1 MVSHSGSLCSI
12 GRLAV
17 LAIHL
22 GPKQVPGKSQLTE
35 TRRTNRAFDRAHL
48 GKLKTMHEEALWIFL
63 IRKKDEDTTESALLD
78 FAICLYCPSN
88 SLEDVVKLCPDTRV
102 AGLRHANEDN
112 CRNGIGCIWCHEG
125 FCGVTGIGPGLPVN
139 RIDPW

>member
-1 MVSHSGSLCSI
+1 MDFLDKKK
-12 GRLAV
+12 GRR
-17 LAIHL
+17 HL
-22 GPKQVPGKSQLTE
+22 GICFVEL
-35 TRRTNRAFDRAHL
+35 
-48 GKLKTMHEEALWIFL
+48 
-63 IRKKDEDTTESALLD
+63 
-78 FAICLYCPSN
+78 AICLYCPSN

>member
-1 MVSHSGSLCSI
+1 MVSHLGSLCSI

-35 TRRTNRAFDRAHL
+35 TRRTNRAFDRAHR
-48 GKLKTMHEEALWIFL
+48 GKLTKGRRHYEICFVEL
-63 IRKKDEDTTESALLD
+63 
-78 FAICLYCPSN
+78 AICLYCPSN
-88 SLEDVVKLCPDTRV
+88 SLEEVVKLCPDTRV

-125 FCGVTGIGPGLPVN
+125 FCGVTGIGPGLPLN
-139 RIDPW
+139 RVDPW